1 MRKAR
6 IIISARTESRVERW
20 IASSLGASASGSA
33 AALARNLSPTAF
45 SVAGQ
50 SPSSAL
56 IRSPLDATGQFGR
69 SQEGPLAVF
78 STLAGS
84 SPRASKKSRQPGST
98 EFGSR
103 SYLAC
108 NAST

>member
-1 MRKAR
+1 MRNER

-20 IASSLGASASGSA
+20 IDSSLGASGAGSA

-45 SVAGQ
+45 SIDGQ

-56 IRSPLDATGQFGR
+56 IRSPVGATGQFGR

-84 SPRASKKSRQPGST
+84 SPSASKKSRQPDST

-103 SYLAC
+103 S
-108 NAST
+108 